1 MRLPADKRLLLP
13 AAWVSAVILCI
24 VLILVS
30 FSLKREQ
37 AVLQTQRNELL
48 TLRDDYLNLRGS
60 VAAVEG
66 RKSLSRVEGVIPAMD
81 EIFKSLGLSQKVKA
95 MKAVATKEQ
104 RYATEEEADV
114 QVEKIGMNELVN
126 ILYKMENAPMI
137 LAVKKTVVRTS
148 FDNPSQLNVNMTVS
162 LIRPK

>member
-1 MRLPADKRLLLP
+1 MRSLADKKLLVP
-13 AAWVSAVILCI
+13 AVWVSAVILCI
-24 VLILVS
+24 VLTMIS

-37 AVLQTQRNELL
+37 GVLKAQRNELL
-48 TLRDDYLNLRGS
+48 ALRDDYLNLKGS

-66 RKSLSRVEGVIPAMD
+66 RKSLSRVEGVIPAVD
-81 EIFKSLGLSQKVKA
+81 EIFKSLGLSQKVKS

-114 QVEKIGMNELVN
+114 QVEKVGMNELVN

-137 LAVKKTVVRTS
+137 LAVKKTIVRTS
-148 FDNPSQLNVNMTVS
+148 FDNPSLLNVTMTVS